1 MAEVVRIK
9 SFTNGLSIFLS
20 ENAEFEEIRQEIA
33 RKFSE
38 GRVFFGNNNV
48 AISFEGRKLSDD
60 EEEMLLATLR
70 INCDL
75 NVICVVGHDEYSEK
89 FYLKAVE
96 QVMSK
101 LEKDENAVIYKGT
114 LKDSDVLTTESDVV
128 ILGDVYPG
136 CTVTSQ
142 GSIIVIG
149 GLYGEAYAGAEGNEQ
164 AYVYALEMAPE
175 KLKIGDFKYRSREK
189 KSKWG
194 VRPKV
199 QPKIAYLK
207 DETVVAE
214 NYTKELLASL

>member
-1 MAEVVRIK
+1 MAETVKIK
-9 SFTNGLSIFLS
+9 SFANGLNIILS
-20 ENAEFEEIRQEIA
+20 EGAEFEEIRQEVA
-33 RKFSE
+33 KKFSE
-38 GRVFFGNNNV
+38 GRVFFGNTSV
-48 AISFEGRKLSDD
+48 AISFEGRKLSED
-60 EEEMLLATLR
+60 EENILLATLR

-75 NVICVVGHDEYSEK
+75 NVICVVGHDEKADK
-89 FYLKAVE
+89 FYIKAVE

-101 LEKDENAVIYKGT
+101 LERDENAVIYKGT
-114 LKDSDVLTTESDVV
+114 LKDSDVLDTESDVI

-136 CTVTSQ
+136 CSVSSR

-149 GLYGEAYAGAEGNEQ
+149 GLYGEAYAGVEGDEK

-207 DETVVAE
+207 DETVIAE